1 MIDHRNIRPA
11 QRRMLIIALMT
22 STFMAAIEVTV
33 ISTVMPNIVGKLG
46 GFDLFSWAF
55 SLYLLAQGVMTPIFG
70 RLADLFG
77 RKRTYIGACLLFLI
91 GSTLCG
97 FAQTMPMLIA
107 FRGLQGLGAGG
118 LSPIASTIMAD
129 ISAPKDRPRNV
140 GWISSIYGVAAVAG
154 PLAGAALVDFG
165 WQWIFWMNIP
175 FGILA
180 IALVFMHL
188 NETLPEHG
196 HGVDLPGAALL
207 LIGAGALMLLLTQHG
222 TMSAGAIIGTLALAL
237 VALAALALQQSRAAA
252 PLVPLHFYRN
262 PMIMTGFGFGLST
275 GAYIIALTAF
285 LPTYIQGV
293 LGGTPLDGGLTLAY
307 MMATWTVG
315 SMAGGRVIARLPY
328 RATALLGTCL
338 LLLGALGPATLN
350 PTQDPV
356 WIRIG
361 CVLIGIGVGL
371 ANITFT
377 VAIQAS
383 VDWSDRGRA
392 TSLYFFSRI
401 LGQALG
407 AAAFGGLLNA
417 GMGLTGTG
425 DDPVADLM
433 NPAIRDSLPAPDR
446 AGLVTLLDHALH
458 NVYLATFAVAAL
470 VVLLAL
476 MLPRGARMQ
485 RG

>member
-1 MIDHRNIRPA
+1 MINHEAIRPG
-11 QRRMLIIALMT
+11 QRRVLILALMV

-33 ISTVMPNIVGKLG
+33 ISTVMPSIVGKLG

-55 SLYLLAQGVMTPIFG
+55 SLYLLTQGVMTPIYG

-77 RKRTYIGACLLFLI
+77 RKRTYIAACLLFLV
-91 GSTLCG
+91 GSALCG
-97 FAQTMPMLIA
+97 FAWSMPSLIA
-107 FRGLQGLGAGG
+107 FRALQGIGAGG
-118 LSPIASTIMAD
+118 LAPIASTIMAD

-140 GWISSIYGVAAVAG
+140 GWISGIYGVAAVAG

-165 WQWIFWMNIP
+165 WPWIFWMNIP

-180 IALVFMHL
+180 IVLVGLHL
-188 NETLPEHG
+188 SEEIQPHG
-196 HGVDLPGAALL
+196 HGVDLPGAGLL
-207 LIGAGALMLLLTQHG
+207 LIGAGSAMLLLTQYSTLG
-222 TMSAGAIIGTLALAL
+222 AGARGAI
-237 VALAALALQQSRAAA
+237 AALAVAALTGLVLQQRVASA

-262 PMIMTGFGFGLST
+262 RMILTGFGFGVTT

-307 MMATWTVG
+307 MMATWTAG
-315 SMAGGRVIARLPY
+315 SMTSGRLIGRVPY
-328 RATALLGTCL
+328 RVTALIGTVL
-338 LLLGALGPATLN
+338 VLLGSFGPATLS
-350 PTQDPV
+350 PTQAPI
-356 WIRIG
+356 WIRLG
-361 CVLIGIGVGL
+361 CVLLGVGL
-371 ANITFT
+371 GMANITFT

-417 GMGLTGTG
+417 GMGVTAGG
-425 DDPVADLM
+425 HDPVADLM
-433 NPAIRDSLPAPDR
+433 DPTIR
-446 AGLVTLLDHALH
+446 AGLPAVERTGLIALLDHALH
-458 NVYLATFAVAAL
+458 SVYLASVLVAVMI
-470 VVLLAL
+470 LAL
-476 MLPRGARMQ
+476 AFLLPRKAKMQ

>member
-1 MIDHRNIRPA
+1 MIDHSTIRPA

-33 ISTVMPNIVGKLG
+33 ISTVMPSIVGKLG
-46 GFDLFSWAF
+46 GFEYFSWAF
-55 SLYLLAQGVMTPIFG
+55 SLYLLAQGVMTPIYG

-91 GSTLCG
+91 GSALCG
-97 FAQTMPMLIA
+97 FAWSMPSLIA

-140 GWISSIYGVAAVAG
+140 GWISSIYGIAAVAG
-154 PLAGAALVDFG
+154 PLAGAALVDLG

-180 IALVFMHL
+180 ITLVGLHL
-188 NETLPEHG
+188 HERLPEHG

-207 LIGAGALMLLLTQHG
+207 LLGAGALMLLLTQHS
-222 TMSAGAIIGTLALAL
+222 TLSAGAMAGTVALT
-237 VALAALALQQSRAAA
+237 LAALAGLAVQQRHATA

-262 PMIMTGFGFGLST
+262 PMIMTGFGFGLTT

-315 SMAGGRVIARLPY
+315 SMVGARVIARLPY
-328 RATALLGTCL
+328 RATALLGTSL
-338 LLLGALGPATLN
+338 LLLGSLGPATLS
-350 PTQDPV
+350 PTQSPA
-356 WIRIG
+356 WIHLG
-361 CVLIGIGVGL
+361 CVLIGLGVGL

-417 GMGLTGTG
+417 GMGLTSTG
-425 DDPVADLM
+425 HDPVADLM
-433 NPAIRDSLPAPDR
+433 DPTIRASLPTPDR
-446 AGLVTLLDHALH
+446 ASLTTLLDHALH
-458 NVYLATFAVAAL
+458 DVYLATFAVAVL
-470 VVLLAL
+470 VLLLAWL
-476 MLPRGARMQ
+476 LPRTARMQ